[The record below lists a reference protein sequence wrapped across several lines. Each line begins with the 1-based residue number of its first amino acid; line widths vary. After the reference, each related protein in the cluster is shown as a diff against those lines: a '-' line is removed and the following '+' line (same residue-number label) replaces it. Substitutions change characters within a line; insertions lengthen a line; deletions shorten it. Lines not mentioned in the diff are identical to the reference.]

1 MITAPQINIMTN
13 ASNNPLSV
21 PPWQSE
27 GTSTRGFM
35 NVLAAMMAD
44 GGNQGGDMPLMFKSP
59 NMLINDMLQGLVNGS
74 VDELDPLLLSLIQ
87 QLLAAP
93 QQMQDLMNGF
103 VTAADNMVQQLAQY
117 NYGQFKDLAE
127 FVNAFANNTQSNQP
141 MTLEEIK
148 AAIMNKFGQSMAV
161 SADALRGDSQS
172 LKQVDMTTIQRPI
185 ELINNDN
192 PKIQEP
198 VVQSQ
203 GPEVQQA
210 VQDLKALGGPIAER
224 GTISLIDDKK
234 AGQHMTLLNGKTP
247 EQHPK
252 LLNDKVSDLNLSELI
267 DDLGPTKGVDLSEVE
282 TKTASTSLF
291 NAEKDRVLLN
301 TQRAEPQA
309 VTVGSQTVLPKNE
322 QSLKETLHVSRLQ
335 EIDSKIIKA
344 IEAGQNSLTLRLEP
358 PELGSVKIRLVLTDG
373 MVRADIRVE
382 NAAVKDM
389 MNLAMPQIRNSL
401 ENAGIK
407 VSEFFVD
414 IREEYYSDGKRQNQ
428 DSDAHKQHRHKKEK
442 GEDFKPFDFFI

>member
-1 MITAPQINIMTN
+1 
-13 ASNNPLSV
+13 
-21 PPWQSE
+21 
-27 GTSTRGFM
+27 
-35 NVLAAMMAD
+35 
-44 GGNQGGDMPLMFKSP
+44 
-59 NMLINDMLQGLVNGS
+59 
-74 VDELDPLLLSLIQ
+74 
-87 QLLAAP
+87 
-93 QQMQDLMNGF
+93 
-103 VTAADNMVQQLAQY
+103 MVQQLAQY

>member
-1 MITAPQINIMTN
+1 
-13 ASNNPLSV
+13 
-21 PPWQSE
+21 
-27 GTSTRGFM
+27 M

-185 ELINNDN
+185 ELIN
-192 PKIQEP
+192 
-198 VVQSQ
+198 
-203 GPEVQQA
+203 EVQQA

-414 IREEYYSDGKRQNQ
+414 IREEYYSDGKKQNQ

>member
-27 GTSTRGFM
+27 GTSTGGFM

-185 ELINNDN
+185 ELIN
-192 PKIQEP
+192 
-198 VVQSQ
+198 
-203 GPEVQQA
+203 EVQQA

-414 IREEYYSDGKRQNQ
+414 IREEYYSDGKKQNQ

>member
-27 GTSTRGFM
+27 GTSTGGFM